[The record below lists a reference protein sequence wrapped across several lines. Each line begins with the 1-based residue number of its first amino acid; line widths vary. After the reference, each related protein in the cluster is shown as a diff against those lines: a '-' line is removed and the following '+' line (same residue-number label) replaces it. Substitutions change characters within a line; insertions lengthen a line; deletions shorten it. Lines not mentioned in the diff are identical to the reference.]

1 MNPVFRE
8 ASGFVQNSWIMGLT
22 TALFLL
28 CFMGWSW
35 WAYAKHNRQKFEDAA
50 MLPLTTGDDA

>member
-8 ASGFVQNSWIMGLT
+8 ASGFVQHVWVMSAMT
-22 TALFLL
+22 VLFLV
-28 CFMGWSW
+28 CFVGWTW